1 MQLTEYAAARVLS
14 QNSTKLYHFASL
26 SLVRQV
32 TSSRAAS
39 PLPCSLDDDRFAWTC
54 KSSSTDSAPWRRG
67 SRTHC
72 RQSRPT
78 PQSHKVRSALGAGD
92 GIISGIKRRR
102 VVEYGPCPGC
112 AKGIDRWKRDD
123 EFRDAMRA
131 KLRLTNEFLWLSVG
145 RLDPVKD
152 HSTLLRAFALLPSE
166 ARLVIVGDGQLKNR
180 LSSLIQEP
188 GLSGRVHLSEFQADV
203 LPWMC
208 AADGFVL
215 CSRWEGLPM
224 ALLEA
229 GACRLPAVITNIPGA
244 REVLPDS
251 QRGQA
256 VPPGDAHWLAASMEG
271 VMRLPDMERRDLGE
285 GIHKSVC
292 ERFSLDAVLTQWE
305 KLYQLQLENNPLPSR
320 VQSSPSSLGRTFQLQ

>member
-112 AKGIDRWKRDD
+112 AKGTYELVEASEAGVAHPTGGHFVGNGSPQPAGARTPTSLPVSY
-123 EFRDAMRA
+123 
-131 KLRLTNEFLWLSVG
+131 LRPCTSE
-145 RLDPVKD
+145 R
-152 HSTLLRAFALLPSE
+152 STLSSTCDMAEFGPRATNLCR
-166 ARLVIVGDGQLKNR
+166 RLQTRGQGD
-180 LSSLIQEP
+180 
-188 GLSGRVHLSEFQADV
+188 
-203 LPWMC
+203 
-208 AADGFVL
+208 
-215 CSRWEGLPM
+215 
-224 ALLEA
+224 
-229 GACRLPAVITNIPGA
+229 
-244 REVLPDS
+244 LPDTPN
-251 QRGQA
+251 GKGT
-256 VPPGDAHWLAASMEG
+256 P
-271 VMRLPDMERRDLGE
+271 ERAW
-285 GIHKSVC
+285 S
-292 ERFSLDAVLTQWE
+292 
-305 KLYQLQLENNPLPSR
+305 
-320 VQSSPSSLGRTFQLQ
+320 